1 MNDPE
6 TESTGAEAAP
16 SPAPKRS
23 DYKSDRTF
31 ADFPISPAAL
41 QALGEMNYVHATP
54 VQAAAI
60 EPALAGK
67 DLIVRAKTGTG
78 KTTAFGLP
86 MIERVEEGARTTQA
100 LVLTPT
106 RELAVQVAQEVA
118 LLAKY
123 RDVRITA
130 IYGGVGFPP
139 QEEALNAGSEIVVGT
154 PGRLLDHIRR
164 GNLKLAQVK
173 VVVLDEADEMLSM
186 GFFEDVRKIVAACAP
201 ERQTM
206 LFSATLD
213 ESLRG
218 FANSYMKNPED
229 LHLSADGDN
238 VHLIQHFLY
247 ETSPDYHK
255 ARALLDLIELE
266 RPHSAIIFCNTREDV
281 STVYTYLDRQ
291 GRRRPVPGQHRCGRA
306 RHRHQQPLARHP
318 LRTPGGRFGVPPPL
332 RPHGP
337 HRQRRHG
344 DRARR
349 WDGLLHPPHPRASAQ
364 DQVRAEGAAHRRGE
378 REAPHRPLRAH
389 GERSLG
395 HDGVRLDA
403 RCGARDQAA
412 PRRRHAHRRGA
423 QGLHGLGPQA

>member
-266 RPHSAIIFCNTREDV
+266 RPHSAMYQRSTPTWTGRVWAWRCSPV
-281 STVYTYLDRQ
+281 SSPRSSAS
-291 GRRRPVPGQHRCGRA
+291 GSWRA
-306 RHRHQQPLARHP
+306 S
-318 LRTPGGRFGVPPPL
+318 
-332 RPHGP
+332 
-337 HRQRRHG
+337 
-344 DRARR
+344 RAAPSSS
-349 WDGLLHPPHPRASAQ
+349 WSAPMWPRAASTSATSRTSSTTHSRRTLRCTSTAPAA
-364 DQVRAEGAAHRRGE
+364 RAASATK
-378 REAPHRPLRAH
+378 
-389 GERSLG
+389 
-395 HDGVRLDA
+395 A
-403 RCGARDQAA
+403 R
-412 PRRRHAHRRGA
+412 
-423 QGLHGLGPQA
+423 